1 MLNNKDMNLQIS
13 KINII
18 TFISWVMLSIMK
30 NRETKLVYKQFPNF
44 RVF

>member
-1 MLNNKDMNLQIS
+1 MLKNKDMNLQIS

-18 TFISWVMLSIMK
+18 TFILWVMLSKMK

-44 RVF
+44 